1 MNEAGKEYMQKTML
15 QSRKRNI
22 EKMKAM
28 DLAWDIRKIIKTMA
42 PEEVEALRNYLNDEF
57 EKHGIPEHIYTDR
70 ENRKKREIEGR
81 ISHYSIELMKQIFFS
96 LLQQASDDGADSYRK
111 MASWIRKIPEF
122 TPFSLSDNEF
132 YSFQFALTQSV
143 PVEDEDALE
152 DE

>member
-1 MNEAGKEYMQKTML
+1 MNEAGKNMQKSML
-15 QSRKRNI
+15 QRRKRNK

-81 ISHYSIELMKQIFFS
+81 ISHRSIELMNLMMVQI
-96 LLQQASDDGADSYRK
+96 LIEK
-111 MASWIRKIPEF
+111 
-122 TPFSLSDNEF
+122 
-132 YSFQFALTQSV
+132 
-143 PVEDEDALE
+143 
-152 DE
+152 